1 MNVVLDEGFSVA
13 DAAPFTATIDEI
25 LDSPFGYVQDDTP
38 EDRTDYGVE
47 LFLDLGNM
55 ALTDTDSL
63 DIFSAYS
70 ADGVLQM
77 RATVTHNMALN
88 EDRLGVAARVDG
100 GGLVGADGAERV
112 LPPGYNSIE
121 LRWLALPGTGSFVA
135 SINGDAFDGL
145 TSLDNDE
152 SRIDF
157 ARLGV
162 TGGTVDTATGTL
174 ALDDFSSFPVSP

>member
-63 DIFSAYS
+63 DICAGWRSPE
-70 ADGVLQM
+70 
-77 RATVTHNMALN
+77 RARSWH
-88 EDRLGVAARVDG
+88 R
-100 GGLVGADGAERV
+100 
-112 LPPGYNSIE
+112 S
-121 LRWLALPGTGSFVA
+121 
-135 SINGDAFDGL
+135 
-145 TSLDNDE
+145 
-152 SRIDF
+152 
-157 ARLGV
+157 
-162 TGGTVDTATGTL
+162 TATHST
-174 ALDDFSSFPVSP
+174 V

>member
-1 MNVVLDEGFSVA
+1 M
-13 DAAPFTATIDEI
+13 
-25 LDSPFGYVQDDTP
+25 
-38 EDRTDYGVE
+38 
-47 LFLDLGNM
+47 
-55 ALTDTDSL
+55 
-63 DIFSAYS
+63 
-70 ADGVLQM
+70 
-77 RATVTHNMALN
+77 
-88 EDRLGVAARVDG
+88 
-100 GGLVGADGAERV
+100 
-112 LPPGYNSIE
+112 
-121 LRWLALPGTGSFVA
+121 A